1 MAKEANTEE
10 QKGIVEAHFEELGAK
25 TRDNLSKG
33 GNPVV
38 INLVD
43 KVNVQFTKD
52 FGFMKKGHVQEVS
65 ETAYEIYKKAGVI
78 EKL

>member
-1 MAKEANTEE
+1 MSKEANTEE

-25 TRDNLSKG
+25 TRDNLSSG
-33 GNPVV
+33 GKAVTV
-38 INLVD
+38 NLID
-43 KVNVQFTKD
+43 KTNVKFTKD